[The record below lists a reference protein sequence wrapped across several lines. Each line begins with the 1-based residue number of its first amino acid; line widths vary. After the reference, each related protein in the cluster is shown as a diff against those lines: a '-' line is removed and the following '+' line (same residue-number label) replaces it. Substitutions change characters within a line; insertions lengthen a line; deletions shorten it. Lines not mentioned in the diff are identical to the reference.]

1 MPEYSA
7 PGVAVAG
14 FGLAVCAVAS
24 AQVRSSKIETV
35 GQSLTMCVL
44 KHGTEKSGTSPKSAG
59 VIHHCVVAGDSPAR
73 QRKRPGRKAS
83 ES

>member
-1 MPEYSA
+1 
-7 PGVAVAG
+7 
-14 FGLAVCAVAS
+14 
-24 AQVRSSKIETV
+24 
-35 GQSLTMCVL
+35 MCVL